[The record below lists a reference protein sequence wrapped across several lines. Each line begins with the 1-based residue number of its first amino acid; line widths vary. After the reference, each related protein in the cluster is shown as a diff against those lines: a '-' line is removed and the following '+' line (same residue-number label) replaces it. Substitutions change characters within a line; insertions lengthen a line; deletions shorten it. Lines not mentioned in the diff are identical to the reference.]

1 MRTGGLKSIG
11 LAAALICGAATYS
24 PVTAQVVE
32 SPCPGELASA
42 SLDARVRY
50 VACLAGS
57 TAAGEVLARSIGLEV
72 ATAPFGST
80 SGGFTFTFDPVLRTF
95 LRSASTFGPAFSERA
110 TTSGRG
116 RFSGG
121 ANLLRRSYDSI
132 AGQDLQDLEV
142 ARLRGTD
149 APAET
154 TRLNVDVVSETVAV
168 FGHVGITNNF
178 DVGAA
183 VPFVRLRLSGL
194 SRAFLPGGGELGTE
208 SVHAESSGVSD
219 IAVVGKYQFWKSV
232 STAGGPLTS
241 GLAALVTARFP
252 TGEEENLRGLG
263 ITRTMLSLVGSGVI
277 GRVSPHFNIGY
288 ELWSDGIEI
297 PSDFLANTTV
307 TAKDQ
312 IVYSGGVEVDVHPLL
327 TANVDVL
334 GRYIRGGGKIEA
346 RELQYDPRTNPLAA
360 EFGIQSATVLVAR
373 GGVNTVSLAPGLK
386 WNLWQGALLSLHSL
400 ITMTSGGLTDRI
412 TPVVGLD
419 WAFDLPS
426 RP

>member
-1 MRTGGLKSIG
+1 MMPRRVRMVVLVTALI
-11 LAAALICGAATYS
+11 AAAAAYS
-24 PVTAQVVE
+24 PAAAQDVP
-32 SPCPGELASA
+32 SPCPGELAST

-57 TAAGEVLARSIGLEV
+57 AAAGEVLARSIGLEV

-95 LRSASTFGPAFSERA
+95 FRSASTFGPAFSERA

-121 ANLLRRSYDSI
+121 ANVLRRGYDSL
-132 AGQDLQDLEV
+132 AGQDLQNLEV

-154 TRLNVDVVSETVAV
+154 TMLNVDVVSETVAV
-168 FGHVGITNNF
+168 FGHVGITNNL

-183 VPFVRLRLSGL
+183 VPFVRLRLTGL
-194 SRAFLPGGGELGTE
+194 ARAFPPGGGELPSE
-208 SVHAESSGVSD
+208 SVQAESSGISD
-219 IAVVGKYQFWKSV
+219 VTLVGKYQLWKSV
-232 STAGGPLTS
+232 PPGGGSTRS
-241 GLAALVTARFP
+241 GIAALGVVRLP

-263 ITRTMLSLVGSGVI
+263 MTRAALSLVASGAV
-277 GRVSPHFNIGY
+277 GRLSPHVNVGY
-288 ELWSDGIEI
+288 EWWSEGIDI
-297 PSDFLANTTV
+297 PSDFLTDATV

-312 IVYSGGVEVDVHPLL
+312 ILYSGGVEIEVNPLL

-334 GRYIRGGGKIEA
+334 GRFVRGAGKIA
-346 RELQYDPRTNPLAA
+346 PRDFQYDPATN
-360 EFGIQSATVLVAR
+360 EFGISSATVLVAQ
-373 GGVNTVSLAPGLK
+373 GGLNTLTLAPGVK
-386 WNLWQGALLSLHSL
+386 WNLWQGALLSMHTL
-400 ITMTSGGLTDRI
+400 IGITSDGLTDHI
-412 TPVVGLD
+412 TPVVGID
-419 WAFDLPS
+419 WAFALPA